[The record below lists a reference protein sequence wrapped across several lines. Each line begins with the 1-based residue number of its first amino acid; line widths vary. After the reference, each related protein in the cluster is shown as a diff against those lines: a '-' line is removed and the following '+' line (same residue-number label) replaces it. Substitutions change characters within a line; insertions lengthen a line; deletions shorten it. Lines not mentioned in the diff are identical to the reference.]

1 MSDIRKV
8 AVIGA
13 GTMGAGIAAQVANA
27 GIAVELLDIVPKGG
41 GDRNAIAAG
50 ALARAAKADPA
61 PFMEPAAIKRVRP
74 GNIED
79 HLDRLAD
86 ADWIVEA
93 VVENPDIKRALYAKI
108 EAKRKPGSV
117 VSSNTSTIPLAALTN
132 GLPAR
137 FAQDFMITHFFNPPR
152 YMRLLEIVA
161 GPQTNPAAVAAIRSF
176 ADLKLGKRVVDARDT
191 PGFIAN
197 RVGTLWLVA
206 GVIEAL
212 DVGVTVEEADAV
224 IGKPFGIPSTGVFGL
239 IDLVGLDL
247 MPHVSASLKS
257 TLPAGDAFHA
267 LAREVPLLTRM
278 IGEGLTGRK
287 GKGGFYR
294 VTKSESGRVKEAIDL
309 ASGAYRATIRPRLGS
324 VEAGGT
330 GGPRAL
336 MAHEDRGGRYGWRVM
351 SQTLAYAATVAPEIA
366 DDIQAVDE
374 AMRLGYAWEQGPFEI
389 LDRIGPAW
397 FADRLAAEGRPVPEL
412 LKKVG
417 QGTFYR
423 VEGGRLQQ
431 FTATGYRDVVRPPG
445 VVLLADIKRAAK
457 PLARNGSASLWEVG
471 DGVVCL
477 EFHSRMNALD
487 TDTIAM
493 TRKAIEIIPGH
504 YKGLVIYNEGQN
516 FSVGANIGLVAF
528 AANVG
533 VWTELDAMVKAG
545 QDTLRDLK
553 RAPFPVVA
561 APSGMALGGGCEF
574 LLHAD
579 AIQAHAETYA
589 GLVEVGVGLIPGW
602 GGCKETLW
610 RWINA
615 KGVPRGPIPAMAQAF
630 EHIAMAKVSKSAM
643 QARDMNILRPGDG
656 VTMNRDRL
664 LADARAKVL
673 DLAKGYVPPGEPL
686 FALPGKTG
694 YLALYMA
701 VEVMRLAGKITP
713 HDLVV
718 AKTLARVVSGA
729 DTDMTAVLRESELL
743 DIERAGFMKLV
754 REKATM
760 ARLEHMLETGRPLRN

>member
-1 MSDIRKV
+1 MNDIRKV

-27 GIAVELLDIVPKGG
+27 GIAVELLDIVPTGG

-50 ALARAAKADPA
+50 ALERMAKMEPA
-61 PFMEPAAIKRVRP
+61 PFMHPSAIKRVRA

-93 VVENPDIKRALYAKI
+93 VIENPGIKRALYEKI

-117 VSSNTSTIPLAALTN
+117 VSSNTSTIPLAALTQ
-132 GLPAR
+132 GLPER
-137 FAQDFMITHFFNPPR
+137 FANDFIITHFFNPPR

-161 GPQTNPAAVAAIRSF
+161 GPKTRPAAVAAIRAL

-197 RVGTLWLVA
+197 RVGHLWLVA
-206 GVIEAL
+206 SVLAAL
-212 DVGVTVEEADAV
+212 DEGVTVEEADAV

-247 MPHVSASLKS
+247 MPHVNASMKAM
-257 TLPAGDAFHA
+257 LPANDAFHA
-267 LAREVPLLTRM
+267 LVRDAPLIDRM
-278 IGEGLTGRK
+278 IAEGRTGRK

-294 VTKSESGRVKEAIDL
+294 VTKSETGRTKEAIDL
-309 ASGAYRATIRPRLGS
+309 ASGEYRATSKPRLAS
-324 VEAGGT
+324 IAAGEQQ
-330 GGPRAL
+330 GPRAL
-336 MAHEDRGGRYGWRVM
+336 MAHDDRGGRYGWRVM
-351 SQTLAYAATVAPEIA
+351 SQTLAYAASVAPEIA
-366 DDIQAVDE
+366 ADILAVDE
-374 AMRLGYAWEQGPFEI
+374 AMRLGYAWEQGPFEL

-397 FADRLAAEGRPVPEL
+397 FAERLAAEGRPVPDL

-417 QGTFYR
+417 TGTFYR
-423 VEGGRLQQ
+423 VENGRLQQ
-431 FTATGYRDVVRPPG
+431 FTDAGYRDVVRPAG

-457 PLARNGSASLWEVG
+457 PVARNGSASLWDVG
-471 DGVVCL
+471 DGVICL

-493 TRKAIEIIPGH
+493 TRKAIEIIPCH
-504 YKGLVIYNEGQN
+504 HKGLVIYNEGQN

-528 AANVG
+528 AANVAI
-533 VWTELDAMVKAG
+533 WNEIEQMVKAG

-602 GGCKETLW
+602 GGCKEMLW
-610 RWINA
+610 RWVNA

-630 EHIAMAKVSKSAM
+630 EHIAMAKVSRSAM
-643 QARDMNILRPGDG
+643 QARDMNILRPNDG

-664 LADARAKVL
+664 LADAKAKVL
-673 DLAKGYVPPGEPL
+673 ALAKDYVAPDEPL
-686 FALPGKTG
+686 FSLAGKTG

-701 VEVMRLAGKITP
+701 VEVMRLAGKVTP
-713 HDLVV
+713 HDVVV
-718 AKTLARVVSGA
+718 AKALARVLSGG
-729 DTDMTAVLRESELL
+729 DTDMTGILRESELL
-743 DIERAGFMKLV
+743 DLERAGFMKLV
-754 REKATM
+754 RDKATL

>member
-1 MSDIRKV
+1 MSEIRRV

-27 GIAVELLDIVPKGG
+27 GVSVDLLDIVPKSG

-50 ALARAAKADPA
+50 ALERAAKTEPA
-61 PFMEPAAIKRVRP
+61 PFMHPSAMKRVRA

-93 VVENPDIKRALYAKI
+93 VVENLDVKRSLYTKI
-108 EAKRKPGSV
+108 EAKRKQGSV
-117 VSSNTSTIPLAALTN
+117 VSSNTSTIPLADLTQ
-132 GLPAR
+132 GLPER
-137 FAQDFMITHFFNPPR
+137 FANDFIITHFFNPPR

-161 GPQTNPAAVAAIRSF
+161 GPKTRREAVTTVRDF
-176 ADLKLGKRVVDARDT
+176 ADRALGKRVVDARDT

-197 RVGTLWLVA
+197 RVGHPWLVGA
-206 GVIEAL
+206 VLDAL
-212 DVGVTVEEADAV
+212 EVGVTVEEADAV

-247 MPHVSASLKS
+247 MPHVNASMKS
-257 TLPAGDAFHA
+257 LLPPDDAFQS
-267 LAREVPLLTRM
+267 LVRDVPLLDRM
-278 IGEGLTGRK
+278 IAEGRTGRK

-294 VTKSESGRVKEAIDL
+294 VTKSGSERVKEAVDF
-309 ASGAYRATIRPRLGS
+309 ATGAYRTSVKPRLAS
-324 VEAGGT
+324 VEAGEKQ
-330 GGPRAL
+330 GPRAL
-336 MAHEDRGGRYGWRVM
+336 MEHEDRGGRYGWRVM
-351 SQTLAYAATVAPEIA
+351 SRTLAYAATVAPEIA
-366 DDIQAVDE
+366 EDILAIDE
-374 AMRLGYAWEQGPFEI
+374 ALKLGYAWEYGPFEL

-412 LKKVG
+412 LKRVG

-431 FTATGYRDVVRPPG
+431 FTPHGYRDVVRPAG
-445 VVLLADIKRAAK
+445 VVLLSDIKRASK
-457 PLARNGSASLWEVG
+457 PVARNGSASLWDVG
-471 DGVVCL
+471 DGVLCL

-504 YKGLVIYNEGQN
+504 YKGLVIYNDGQN

-528 AANVG
+528 AANVAI
-533 VWTELDAMVKAG
+533 WNEIEQMVKTG
-545 QDTLRDLK
+545 QETLRDLK
-553 RAPFPVVA
+553 YAPFPVVA

-579 AIQAHAETYA
+579 SIQAHAETYA

-630 EHIAMAKVSKSAM
+630 EHIALAKVSRSAM
-643 QARDMNILRPGDG
+643 QARDMNILRPADG

-664 LADARAKVL
+664 LADAKAKVL
-673 DLAKGYVPPGEPL
+673 ELAKGYVPPDEPL
-686 FALPGKTG
+686 FSLAGKTG

-701 VEVMRLAGKITP
+701 VEALRLSGKATP
-713 HDLVV
+713 HDVVV
-718 AKTLARVVSGA
+718 AKALARVLSGG
-729 DTDMTAVLRESELL
+729 DTDITGVLRESELL
-743 DIERAGFMKLV
+743 ALERAGFMSLV
-754 REKATM
+754 REKATL
-760 ARLEHMLETGRPLRN
+760 ARVEHMLETGKPLRN